1 MERVGQIC
9 YCAVSGGVPRR
20 SLVVALIVG
29 TVLNL
34 INQGDA
40 MLSGMPIDLTKL
52 LLTYLVPYF
61 VSTYG
66 AVSYRLHAARLAT
79 RPEPALVR

>member
-1 MERVGQIC
+1 MSERPTLLSLATRPRVVKSSL
-9 YCAVSGGVPRR
+9 AVAAV
-20 SLVVALIVG
+20 VG

-40 MLSGMPIDLTKL
+40 AANGHELVLWKI
-52 LLTYLVPYF
+52 LLTYCVPYC

-66 AVSYRLHAARLAT
+66 AVM
-79 RPEPALVR
+79 ALRNAEKER

>member
-1 MERVGQIC
+1 MASVAGIC
-9 YCAVSGGVPRR
+9 RYALSDGVPRR

-29 TVLNL
+29 TILNL

-40 MLSGMPIDLTKL
+40 LVTGMPIHVAKL
-52 LLTYLVPYF
+52 LLTYMVPYC

-66 AVSYRLHAARLAT
+66 AVSFRLHAARAAARTPILA
-79 RPEPALVR
+79 R